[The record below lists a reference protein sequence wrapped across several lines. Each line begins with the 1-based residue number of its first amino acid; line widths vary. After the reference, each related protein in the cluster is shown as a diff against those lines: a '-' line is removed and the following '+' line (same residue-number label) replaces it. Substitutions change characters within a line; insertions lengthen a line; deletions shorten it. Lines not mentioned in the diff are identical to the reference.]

1 MLLYSINKE
10 YIALKNHFA
19 RLEKCKASF
28 SGQVFWNSGD
38 LTNLHLIKP
47 VARVTSRYN
56 TKANRKKL
64 NTQNTLCS
72 WFHSLAES

>member
-19 RLEKCKASF
+19 EKCKASF
-28 SGQVFWNSGD
+28 SGKVSWNSGD

-47 VARVTSRYN
+47 VAV
-56 TKANRKKL
+56 
-64 NTQNTLCS
+64 
-72 WFHSLAES
+72 

>member
-28 SGQVFWNSGD
+28 SGKVSWNSGD

-47 VARVTSRYN
+47 VAVWPAGIILKQTGRN
-56 TKANRKKL
+56 
-64 NTQNTLCS
+64 
-72 WFHSLAES
+72 